1 MATFMFLTVC
11 PCRCGE
17 LTLSVRR
24 KGNDR
29 IGVLGPELP
38 FSIELCCEAALPE
51 AVIQSPSIKVG
62 P

>member
-17 LTLSVRR
+17 LTLSARR

-29 IGVLGPELP
+29 IDVFGPLLP
-38 FSIELCCEAALPE
+38 VGFATAL
-51 AVIQSPSIKVG
+51 IRSGHSS
-62 P
+62 